1 MSLKVLPELAW
12 PGPAPCSPLLPE
24 GLGPGLPGLPTQ
36 SPPILSPANGPI
48 AAELQQGRQPV
59 VDYATCSR
67 RDWWGTTVKETMVCA
82 GGDGVISAC
91 NVSVQ
96 TLHPSPNAEGQVLE
110 AGMRAKE

>member
-12 PGPAPCSPLLPE
+12 PGPAPFSPLFPE
-24 GLGPGLPGLPTQ
+24 GLGPGLPGLPAQ
-36 SPPILSPANGPI
+36 SRPILSPANGPI
-48 AAELQQGRQPV
+48 AAELQQGLQSV
-59 VDYATCSR
+59 VDYATCSQ

-96 TLHPSPNAEGQVLE
+96 TLHPSPNADGQGLG
-110 AGMRAKE
+110 AGRKAKE